1 MCICHQ
7 SVHNGIGK
15 CWFSYIIIPFSN
27 RELRS
32 HNDSFTLITVF
43 KNLKQRQ
50 SIVEHPFGTIKRQ
63 WGFYFILSKKGLAR
77 ASADVGLMVTA
88 YNLRRLMNI
97 LCIDVFRE
105 AIIASTLQLSLLLW
119 LIRAKPSGVSLCRP
133 SWAFLLKTVN
143 TFFFH
148 LYLGNDCRLN
158 GGCETNC
165 RWSSC
170 LTAPLP
176 EK

>member
-1 MCICHQ
+1 MLQFKTRACKGCQTKHLCTKSKKGRVIERTEYTPCIEENQ
-7 SVHNGIGK
+7 RKIEQNK
-15 CWFSYIIIPFSN
+15 
-27 RELRS
+27 ELY
-32 HNDSFTLITVF
+32 
-43 KNLKQRQ
+43 KQRQ

-63 WGFYFILSKKGLAR
+63 WGFYFIISKKGLAR

-148 LYLGNDCRLN
+148 LYLGNDCPLN
-158 GGCETNC
+158 GGCETN
-165 RWSSC
+165 
-170 LTAPLP
+170 
-176 EK
+176 